1 MTQSRPVR
9 VLVVTDKA
17 DPTPALTAAI
27 SHRAAS
33 GEVRFR
39 VVVLNPARAELHLL
53 HPERHDKAL
62 EAEQVLLG
70 AMSDIEAAAAGRVI
84 GSVSVRHDP
93 MDAIEETIFSEP
105 VDEIILSVPAHGV
118 STWLHQDLQSRLK
131 HFGLPITVVAK
142 GTAT

>member
-1 MTQSRPVR
+1 
-9 VLVVTDKA
+9 
-17 DPTPALTAAI
+17 
-27 SHRAAS
+27 
-33 GEVRFR
+33 
-39 VVVLNPARAELHLL
+39 
-53 HPERHDKAL
+53 
-62 EAEQVLLG
+62 
-70 AMSDIEAAAAGRVI
+70 
-84 GSVSVRHDP
+84 